1 MHVVDVFA
9 HFFWRRVVSRI
20 SAYRIWGFNDEASL
34 SITWSA
40 SASKFNSKQAVFG
53 YVHVADEVAHYRLA
67 DAAPLLQFSP
77 TGSKKAADMQL
88 KGLLIARRDLVKA
101 HAVAASV
108 GPRTVWLSRNHH
120 GIVTVADD
128 FDDAEEAQ
136 AQAHTLAVAQV
147 HEDALPHFPGS
158 TKAQTMKPPLR
169 LQGLAQAKC
178 GTGFE
183 VMIAGQDTLGY
194 LGDVR
199 KSTAFAAELR
209 TAAHDI
215 NKRISVLKAHIAA
228 AQELKQAAQERSS
241 SKAHVQAKT
250 ETGGASEISDITAPM
265 EAQINA
271 AVLAAL
277 EYATRRRGTAR
288 SRRRDTRKR
297 KIADRED
304 AGTAALHPHMSTSAA
319 AIASAPTGSLL
330 PLTPQ
335 PIW

>member
-1 MHVVDVFA
+1 M
-9 HFFWRRVVSRI
+9 SRI
-20 SAYRIWGFNDEASL
+20 SAYKIWGFNDEASL

-53 YVHVADEVAHYRLA
+53 YVHVTDEVAHYRLA

-108 GPRTVWLSRNHH
+108 GPRNVWLSRNHH

-147 HEDALPHFPGS
+147 LEDALPHFP
-158 TKAQTMKPPLR
+158 
-169 LQGLAQAKC
+169 
-178 GTGFE
+178 
-183 VMIAGQDTLGY
+183 
-194 LGDVR
+194 R
-199 KSTAFAAELR
+199 KY
-209 TAAHDI
+209 
-215 NKRISVLKAHIAA
+215 
-228 AQELKQAAQERSS
+228 
-241 SKAHVQAKT
+241 VQAKT
-250 ETGGASEISDITAPM
+250 ETGGAYEISDITAPM
-265 EAQINA
+265 EAHINA

-304 AGTAALHPHMSTSAA
+304 AGTAALTHICPLLHR
-319 AIASAPTGSLL
+319 PTGSLL
-330 PLTPQ
+330 PL
-335 PIW
+335 IVEEILE